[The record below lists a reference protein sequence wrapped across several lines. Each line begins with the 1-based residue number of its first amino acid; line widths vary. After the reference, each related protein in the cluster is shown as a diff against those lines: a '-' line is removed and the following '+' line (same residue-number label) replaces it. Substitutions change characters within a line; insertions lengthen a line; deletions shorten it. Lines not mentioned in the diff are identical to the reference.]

1 MKRREVNND
10 FELIKKLMD
19 MSDKQLLKYMKI
31 PENPKFAYRPLKL
44 QSLRNKIRYNDEYG
58 QNFNT
63 PLTTVFIRELLHY
76 ARYVINLQLCI
87 YCFHQRSGKSG
98 LGISIAQFFAKL
110 LRYKITVNDIYPSQ
124 LAWLGDV
131 PNRKFNSI
139 GIMDE
144 VHNLQAQ
151 IGAKVATEE
160 LADMQRIIAKE
171 LLHSFYITSA
181 IDYDSTAHYGIEP
194 IAFDYEH
201 SLTKALLYDVDK
213 SDTGFNVLLGYIVF
227 PHYDSSINK
236 INHFELADLP
246 AKKLTEAQQF
256 RLAYENKKDAWNK
269 EIKTRGIG
277 ERAKERVMIA
287 DKIADNPVFIQA
299 KNMAERIAIAR
310 FQLPAGYAEDE
321 IREICMLA
329 KDRDLLNQILEQI
342 GVPKRVKS
350 LVNGK
355 KEIQTSLA
363 TKMDELAEADDEEE
377 V

>member
-1 MKRREVNND
+1 
-10 FELIKKLMD
+10 
-19 MSDKQLLKYMKI
+19 
-31 PENPKFAYRPLKL
+31 
-44 QSLRNKIRYNDEYG
+44 
-58 QNFNT
+58 
-63 PLTTVFIRELLHY
+63 
-76 ARYVINLQLCI
+76 VINLQLCI

-98 LGISIAQFFAKL
+98 LGISIAQFFARL
-110 LRYKITVNDIYPSQ
+110 LRYKITVDDIYPSQ

-227 PHYDSSINK
+227 PHYDTSISK
-236 INHFELADLP
+236 VNHFELEDM
-246 AKKLTEAQQF
+246 KSKLTEAQKF
-256 RLAYENKKDAWNK
+256 RLAYEKKKDAWNK
-269 EIKTRGIG
+269 DIKTRGIG

-287 DKIADNPVFIQA
+287 DKIADNPVFMQA
-299 KNMAERIAIAR
+299 KNMSERVAIAR

-321 IREICMLA
+321 VREICMLA

-342 GVPKRVKS
+342 GVPKRVKPLGS
-350 LVNGK
+350 AK
-355 KEIQTSLA
+355 KDIQSTLESKMTEI
-363 TKMDELAEADDEEE
+363 AENDDEEP